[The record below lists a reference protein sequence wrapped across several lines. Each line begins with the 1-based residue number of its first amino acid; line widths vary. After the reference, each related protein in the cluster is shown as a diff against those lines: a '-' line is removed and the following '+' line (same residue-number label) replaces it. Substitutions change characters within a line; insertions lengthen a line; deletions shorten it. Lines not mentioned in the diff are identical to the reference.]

1 MPQPIPRTASDRAH
15 DAVLRH
21 IEESLR
27 SGDLKLGDRLPGER
41 ALADQ
46 FGISRASVR
55 DAIRALEVMG
65 VVKSST
71 GSGPN
76 AGTIVVSDPS
86 AALGS
91 ALRLHVA
98 SQRLPVRDIVEA
110 RVMMETWS
118 LAHAAEASWE
128 PGQLDEARRLLEA
141 MDDGGLPSPAFT
153 ALDAQ
158 FHVALSALAG
168 NAVVSTMMDSLR
180 EAIRTYVDDAVAHRG
195 AWADIVGTLRE
206 QHRGILEA
214 VEARDGE
221 RASRLVR
228 EHIEWFYAQTL

>member
-118 LAHAAEASWE
+118 LAHAASASWE

-141 MDDGGLPSPAFT
+141 MDDGGLPSAAFT

-195 AWADIVGTLRE
+195 SWADIVGTLRE

-228 EHIEWFYAQTL
+228 EHIEWFYARTL

>member
-1 MPQPIPRTASDRAH
+1 MPERPSERAH

-21 IEESLR
+21 IEDSLR
-27 SGDLKLGDRLPGER
+27 TGEIKLGDRLPGER
-41 ALADQ
+41 ALAEQ

-65 VVKSST
+65 VVRSAT
-71 GSGPN
+71 GSGPH

-86 AALGS
+86 SALGS

-98 SQRLPVRDIVEA
+98 SQRLPVKDIVEA

-118 LAHAAEASWE
+118 LAHAADATWE
-128 PGQLDEARRLLEA
+128 PEQLEEARKLLDA
-141 MDDGGLPSPAFT
+141 MDDPRLPSPAFT
-153 ALDAQ
+153 SLDAQ

-180 EAIRTYVDDAVAHRG
+180 EAIREYVDEAVRTRG
-195 AWADIVGTLRE
+195 QWDDIVAELRR
-206 QHRGILEA
+206 QHREILEA
-214 VEARDGE
+214 VERRDGDG
-221 RASRLVR
+221 AAHLVR
-228 EHIEWFYAQTL
+228 DHIEWFYAKTL

>member
-1 MPQPIPRTASDRAH
+1 MPERPSERAH

-21 IEESLR
+21 IEDSLR
-27 SGDLKLGDRLPGER
+27 TGEIKLGDRLPGER
-41 ALADQ
+41 ALAEQ

-65 VVKSST
+65 VVRSAT
-71 GSGPN
+71 GSGPH

-86 AALGS
+86 SALAS

-98 SQRLPVRDIVEA
+98 SQRLPVKDIVEA

-118 LAHAAEASWE
+118 LAHAADATWE
-128 PGQLDEARRLLEA
+128 PEQLEEARKLLDA
-141 MDDGGLPSPAFT
+141 MDDPRLPSPAFT

-180 EAIRTYVDDAVAHRG
+180 EAIREYVDEAVRTRG
-195 AWADIVGTLRE
+195 QWDDIVAELRR
-206 QHRGILEA
+206 QHREILEA
-214 VEARDGE
+214 VERRDGDG
-221 RASRLVR
+221 AAHLVR
-228 EHIEWFYAQTL
+228 DHIEWFYAKTL

>member
-1 MPQPIPRTASDRAH
+1 MPERPSERAH

-21 IEESLR
+21 IEDSLR
-27 SGDLKLGDRLPGER
+27 SGEIKLGDRLPGER
-41 ALADQ
+41 ALAEQ

-55 DAIRALEVMG
+55 DAVRALEVMG
-65 VVKSST
+65 VVKSAT

-98 SQRLPVRDIVEA
+98 SQRLPVKDIVEA
-110 RVMMETWS
+110 RIMMETWS
-118 LAHAAEASWE
+118 LEHAAGAPWAAGRIE
-128 PGQLDEARRLLEA
+128 EARGLLEA
-141 MDDGGLPSPAFT
+141 MDRAGLPSAAFT

-158 FHVALSALAG
+158 FHVALSSLAG

-180 EAIRTYVDDAVAHRG
+180 EAIRTYVDEAVAARG
-195 AWADIVGTLRE
+195 AWDDLVATLRE
-206 QHRGILEA
+206 QHWGILEA

-221 RASRLVR
+221 RAARLVR
-228 EHIEWFYAQTL
+228 EHIEWFYERTL

>member
-1 MPQPIPRTASDRAH
+1 MPERPSERAH

-21 IEESLR
+21 IEDSLR
-27 SGDLKLGDRLPGER
+27 SGEIKLGDRLPGER
-41 ALADQ
+41 ALAEQ

-55 DAIRALEVMG
+55 DAVRALEVMG
-65 VVKSST
+65 VVKSAT

-98 SQRLPVRDIVEA
+98 SQRLPVKDIVEA
-110 RVMMETWS
+110 RIMMETWS
-118 LAHAAEASWE
+118 LEHAAGAPWE
-128 PGQLDEARRLLEA
+128 PGQLEEARGLLEA
-141 MDDGGLPSPAFT
+141 MDRAGLPSAAFT

-158 FHVALSALAG
+158 FHVALSSLAG

-180 EAIRTYVDDAVAHRG
+180 EAIRTYVDEAVAARG
-195 AWADIVGTLRE
+195 AWDDLVATLRE
-206 QHRGILEA
+206 QHWGILEA

-221 RASRLVR
+221 RAARLVR
-228 EHIEWFYAQTL
+228 EHIEWFYERTL